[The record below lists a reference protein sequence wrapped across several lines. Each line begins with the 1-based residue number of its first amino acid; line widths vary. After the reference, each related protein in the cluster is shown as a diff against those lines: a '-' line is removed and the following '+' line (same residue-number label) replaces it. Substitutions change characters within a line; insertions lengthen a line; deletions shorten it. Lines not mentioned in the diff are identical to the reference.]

1 MLTNI
6 NNDGY
11 IVGIK
16 FINTLGGKSI
26 KYDNVQITPKG
37 IEYLFSN
44 SMMERVKN
52 TLKDIKGII
61 PGF

>member
-1 MLTNI
+1 MMAN
-6 NNDGY
+6 

-52 TLKDIKGII
+52 TLKDIKGTI
-61 PGF
+61 PEF